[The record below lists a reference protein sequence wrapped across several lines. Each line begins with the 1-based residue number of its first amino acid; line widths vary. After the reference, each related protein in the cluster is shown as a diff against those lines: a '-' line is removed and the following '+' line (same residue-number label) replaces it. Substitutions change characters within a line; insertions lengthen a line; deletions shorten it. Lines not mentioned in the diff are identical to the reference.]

1 MLWLMVSSSQ
11 PGCVRLCVEADKGAV
26 LRMRIDGH
34 VTSMEGLEGRFVSG
48 KTIDYCI
55 VNPVITIHG
64 NIQCIQFFKH
74 PYNTW
79 IASIVELNVSHCPEL
94 QKLECRWN
102 QLKSLDVSQCPKL
115 QKLKCWRNQLQSLGM
130 SKCTALQHL
139 ECGKNQLQS
148 LGMSQCLALQKLNCG
163 ANQLKSLD
171 VSKCTAL
178 QHLECYKNQLQDLD
192 VSQCLALQELN
203 CRGNQLQSLDVSG
216 CPKLQELNCLANPLD
231 DSAVIALVESLPMDP
246 ERSERRIFIGSRIP
260 AVKSW
265 AQLKGWKVN

>member
-115 QKLKCWRNQLQSLGM
+115 QKLECWRNQLQSL
-130 SKCTALQHL
+130 
-139 ECGKNQLQS
+139 
-148 LGMSQCLALQKLNCG
+148 
-163 ANQLKSLD
+163 D
-171 VSKCTAL
+171 VSGC
-178 QHLECYKNQLQDLD
+178 
-192 VSQCLALQELN
+192 SALQELN
-203 CRGNQLQSLDVSG
+203 CRGNQLQSLDVSQYLALQNLDCSSNRLQSLDVSKCLALQWLECRFNQLQSLDVSGCPALQRLSCWMNRLQSLDVSG

>member
-1 MLWLMVSSSQ
+1 MNLVLRYGQRIAIGLGVVLMLWLMVSSSQ
-11 PGCVRLCVEADKGAV
+11 PGCVQLRVEANEGAV

-48 KTIDYCI
+48 NMIDYRI

-64 NIQCIQFFKH
+64 NIQYIQFFKY
-74 PYNTW
+74 PYITW

-94 QKLECRWN
+94 QELYCI
-102 QLKSLDVSQCPKL
+102 
-115 QKLKCWRNQLQSLGM
+115 RNQLQSLDV
-130 SKCTALQHL
+130 SHCPALQKL
-139 ECGKNQLQS
+139 ECWGNQLQS
-148 LGMSQCLALQKLNCG
+148 LDVSKCTELLSLSCQR
-163 ANQLKSLD
+163 NQLKRLD